1 MDLKT
6 MIKYILYTIPFF
18 FLIGCT
24 NVIINNESINRIN
37 LILNYQII
45 LIITKMLRI
54 KPTVS
59 GSAMIVSNT
68 ASANVKYW
76 YVVTLS

>member
-45 LIITKMLRI
+45 LIITIGLLALFHLII
-54 KPTVS
+54 KDV
-59 GSAMIVSNT
+59 N
-68 ASANVKYW
+68 K
-76 YVVTLS
+76 